1 MWFWKAH
8 KCMRTGVKV
17 EACTSLFL
25 LQDFVCFVLFR
36 ESEHMLQEGRR
47 AKEER
52 ENP

>member
-1 MWFWKAH
+1 
-8 KCMRTGVKV
+8 MRTGVKV